1 MQLTVLQG
9 RILNL
14 AYDSHS
20 RNDLCGLNGAGLRQL
35 PERLPEPLA
44 ARRERRQPALS
55 LSELRPHARLVENVP
70 LVSWL
75 ALRGRCRTCRA
86 WIGWRYPLV
95 ELAVGALWAQ
105 QTWRFFESLSQ
116 PVFPEGAA
124 FGLKWAF
131 FDAAAK
137 MLLYWLLVALAVLDV
152 ENLWLPN
159 RLTIPGILSG
169 LGFSI
174 AAAYR
179 MSWGSNG
186 ASDWG
191 AGSVFLE
198 GTFLAYLLAIV
209 LGVLLAAGLILLI
222 RWLYWLIRHREG
234 IGLGDAKLMALLA
247 AWLDLPGALLAFG
260 IGIVFAAL
268 VAVVLLV
275 LPSARDSKSAW
286 AAKKLPLGT
295 FLCIGGIISSLWG
308 SRSSPPISA
317 GPASERYLELL
328 AADALGAAFFPFAIS
343 GSFSA
348 LRASLPWRLSGSY
361 RATFS

>member
-1 MQLTVLQG
+1 MI
-9 RILNL
+9 RIL
-14 AYDSHS
+14 
-20 RNDLCGLNGAGLRQL
+20 GTIFAGLMG
-35 PERLPEPLA
+35 LA
-44 ARRERRQPALS
+44 FGSFLNVCLS
-55 LSELRPHARLVENVP
+55 RWPQGESVVSPRSHCRNCGRTLAWWENVP

-209 LGVLLAAGLILLI
+209 LGVLLAAGLILLF

-275 LPSARDSKSAW
+275 LPSARLDISAW

-308 SRSSPPISA
+308 QPI
-317 GPASERYLELL
+317 L
-328 AADALGAAFFPFAIS
+328 AAYLRWA
-343 GSFSA
+343 SF
-348 LRASLPWRLSGSY
+348 
-361 RATFS
+361 